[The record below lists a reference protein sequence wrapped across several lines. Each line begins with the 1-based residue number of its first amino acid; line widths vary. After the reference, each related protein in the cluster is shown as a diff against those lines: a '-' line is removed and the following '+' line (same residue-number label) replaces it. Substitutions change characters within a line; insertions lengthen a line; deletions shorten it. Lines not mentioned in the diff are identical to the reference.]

1 MWTCVINPKPQTP
14 NRGTNQFSESGVE
27 GVRFFCFCCLVFF
40 PTCQVRVVRF
50 YKNCPSLLPSSFLL
64 LARPQ
69 PKSLLARPQPKRL
82 HHSQLRLVFTAGP
95 QPQPST
101 PSVPCRT
108 STTAI
113 HAQCSLP
120 DPTTAIHAQCSLPDL
135 NHSHPRPV
143 FAAGPQPQPS
153 TPSVRCRTSTT
164 AIHAQCSLPDLNH
177 SHPRPVFAAG
187 PQPQPSTPSVRCR
200 TSTTAISRQCSLP
213 DLNHNVSCISMNV
226 FSLRLVQSLE
236 KLVYGGQRHCHCFS
250 SAAVNKDARD
260 RQHPT
265 ARDSHDSF

>member
-1 MWTCVINPKPQTP
+1 M
-14 NRGTNQFSESGVE
+14 
-27 GVRFFCFCCLVFF
+27 
-40 PTCQVRVVRF
+40 RVVRF
-50 YKNCPSLLPSSFLL
+50 YKSCPSLLHSSFLFL
-64 LARPQ
+64 LLPPSRQTSAKETPPQ
-69 PKSLLARPQPKRL
+69 RAA
-82 HHSQLRLVFTAGP
+82 T
-95 QPQPST
+95 
-101 PSVPCRT
+101 SVYCRT

-113 HAQCSLP
+113 RS
-120 DPTTAIHAQCSLPDL
+120 QCSLPDL

-200 TSTTAISRQCSLP
+200 TSTTAIHAQCSLPDLNHSHPRPVFAAGPQPQPSTLSVRCRTSTTAISRQCSLP

-265 ARDSHDSF
+265 ARDSHHSFSGD

>member
-1 MWTCVINPKPQTP
+1 M
-14 NRGTNQFSESGVE
+14 
-27 GVRFFCFCCLVFF
+27 
-40 PTCQVRVVRF
+40 
-50 YKNCPSLLPSSFLL
+50 
-64 LARPQ
+64 
-69 PKSLLARPQPKRL
+69 
-82 HHSQLRLVFTAGP
+82 FTAGP

-113 HAQCSLP
+113 HAQCL
-120 DPTTAIHAQCSLPDL
+120 LPDL
-135 NHSHPRPV
+135 NHSHPRPVFAAPHSHPRPV

-200 TSTTAISRQCSLP
+200 TSTRAIRAQCSLP
-213 DLNHNVSCISMNV
+213 DLNHSHLSPVFAGGPQPQCLMYIDECFQFAVGAEFGEIGLWRTETLSLLFLCSC
-226 FSLRLVQSLE
+226 
-236 KLVYGGQRHCHCFS
+236 
-250 SAAVNKDARD
+250 
-260 RQHPT
+260 
-265 ARDSHDSF
+265 

>member
-1 MWTCVINPKPQTP
+1 M
-14 NRGTNQFSESGVE
+14 
-27 GVRFFCFCCLVFF
+27 
-40 PTCQVRVVRF
+40 
-50 YKNCPSLLPSSFLL
+50 
-64 LARPQ
+64 
-69 PKSLLARPQPKRL
+69 
-82 HHSQLRLVFTAGP
+82 FTAGP

-113 HAQCSLP
+113 RAQCSLP
-120 DPTTAIHAQCSLPDL
+120 DLNHSHPRPVFAAGPQPQPSTPQCSLPDLNHSHPLPVFPAGPQTTAIHAQCSLPDL

-164 AIHAQCSLPDLNH
+164 AIRA
-177 SHPRPVFAAG
+177 
-187 PQPQPSTPSVRCR
+187 
-200 TSTTAISRQCSLP
+200 QCSLP
-213 DLNHNVSCISMNV
+213 DLNHNVSCVSTNV